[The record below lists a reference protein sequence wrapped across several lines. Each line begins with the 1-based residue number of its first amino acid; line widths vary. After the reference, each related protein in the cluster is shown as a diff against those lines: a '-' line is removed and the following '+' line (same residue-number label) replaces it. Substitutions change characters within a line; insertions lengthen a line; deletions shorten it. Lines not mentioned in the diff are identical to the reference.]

1 MNLSDCFYLGYIS
14 KVIGTE
20 GRCSIHLDVD
30 EPTDYENLESVL
42 IQLKKD
48 DQTPVPFFLKKVVKL
63 KGQILEVALDL
74 ENQFQILIQD
84 LKGKSVFLPLDSLKP
99 LGEGKFYFHEI
110 IGYQVEDESK
120 GNIGEISDVY
130 EMPSDPV
137 MAIQLKG
144 KEILIPIRQEIII
157 KVDKKEKIIYVN
169 APEGLVDLYLN

>member
-1 MNLSDCFYLGYIS
+1 MNLSDCFYLGYVS

-20 GRCSIHLDVD
+20 GRCSLHLDVD
-30 EPTDYENLESVL
+30 DPNDYKNLESVL

-63 KGQILEVALDL
+63 KGEILEVELDL
-74 ENQFQILIQD
+74 ENQFQILIPE
-84 LKGKSVFLPLDSLKP
+84 LKGKSLFLPLNSLKP
-99 LGEGKFYFHEI
+99 LGEGKFYYHEI

-137 MAIQLKG
+137 IAVTQNG
-144 KEILIPIRQEIII
+144 KEILIPIRDDIFK
-157 KVDKKEKIIYVN
+157 KVDKKEKKIYIN
-169 APEGLVDLYLN
+169 APEGLIDLYLI